1 MCGGTVNGFSIFSER
16 RSIALKV
23 VYQTCCGVDVHK
35 SFLVATIIKTTSGV
49 QPSYQKKRFSTFNN
63 SILEFKKWLLDNSC
77 RDICMESTGKYWI
90 PVFNLLEDEINVTI
104 ANPKWVKAVKGN
116 KDDTKDSK
124 WIGDLFRLGL
134 VPGSYIPCKEIRIL
148 RELTRYRYKLTSC
161 RSSEKNRFQNAL
173 TVCNVALDSVVSDI
187 FGKSA
192 TSVIDYLLEQSDN
205 SINHEEISSRLLR
218 SLKKKSE
225 SVIESIEGYQMTESQ
240 KYRMRLVH
248 AHMNYITSTI
258 SDIDSM
264 IDSLVEPYDNAVKLL
279 CTIPGVDRNSAIT
292 IISEIGTDMTQFSNS
307 KRLCC
312 WAGLTPGNNESAG
325 KKKSVRITRA
335 GVYLKP
341 ALVQV
346 AHAAVKS
353 DKSPYYKAKYERI
366 MKRRGKK
373 RAIIAIARMILTAAF
388 QMLSTGEAWNPTDL
402 YKIDMP
408 EPLKEKQKEKAIKQ
422 AKKLLIAEGIIEESL
437 LAS

>member
-1 MCGGTVNGFSIFSER
+1 M
-16 RSIALKV
+16 KV
-23 VYQTCCGVDVHK
+23 VYQICCGVDVHK
-35 SFLVATIIKTTSGV
+35 SFLVATIIKTTSGA

-63 SILEFKKWLLDNSC
+63 SILAFKKWLLDNSC
-77 RDICMESTGKYWI
+77 RDICMESTGKYWV
-90 PVFNLLEDEINVTI
+90 PVFNLLEDEINITI

-124 WIGDLFRLGL
+124 WIGNLFRLGL
-134 VPGSYIPCKEIRIL
+134 VPGSYIPCKPIRIL
-148 RELTRYRYKLTSC
+148 REFTRYRYKLTSC
-161 RSSEKNRFQNAL
+161 KSSEKNRFQNAL

-218 SLKKKSE
+218 SLKNKSE
-225 SVIESIEGYQMTESQ
+225 SVIESIEGYQMTDSQ
-240 KYRMRLVH
+240 KHRMRIVY
-248 AHMNYITSTI
+248 AHMDYITSAI
-258 SDIDSM
+258 ADIDSI

-279 CTIPGVDRNSAIT
+279 CTVPGINRNSAIT
-292 IISEIGTDMTQFSNS
+292 IISEIGTDMSQFSSS

-341 ALVQV
+341 ALLQV

-353 DKSPYYKAKYERI
+353 KNSPYYRLKYERI
-366 MKRRGKK
+366 AQRRGKK
-373 RAIIAIARMILTAAF
+373 RAIIAIARMILTAVF
-388 QMLSTGEAWNPTDL
+388 NMLSSGEMWNPCDL

-408 EPLKEKQKEKAIKQ
+408 VELKEKQKSKAIKQ
-422 AKKLLIAEGIIEESL
+422 AIKLLQKEGIISEEL

>member
-1 MCGGTVNGFSIFSER
+1 M
-16 RSIALKV
+16 KV

-35 SFLVATIIKTTSGV
+35 SFLVATIIKTTSEV

-63 SILEFKKWLLDNSC
+63 SILEFKQWLLDNSC
-77 RDICMESTGKYWI
+77 RDVCMESTGKYWV
-90 PVFNLLEDEINVTI
+90 PVFNLLEDKLNVTI

-134 VPGSYIPCKEIRIL
+134 VPGSYIPCKPIRIL
-148 RELTRYRYKLTSC
+148 REFTRYRYKLTSC

-225 SVIESIEGYQMTESQ
+225 SVIESIEGYQMTDAQ

-248 AHMNYITSTI
+248 AHMDYITSTLT
-258 SDIDSM
+258 DIDSM
-264 IDSLVEPYDNAVKLL
+264 INSLVEPYENAVQLL

-341 ALVQV
+341 TLVQV

-353 DKSPYYKAKYERI
+353 NKSPYYKAKYERI

-373 RAIIAIARMILTAAF
+373 RAIIAVARMILTAIYH
-388 QMLSTGEAWNPTDL
+388 MLSTGEAWNPTDL

-408 EPLKEKQKEKAIKQ
+408 EPLKNRQKEKAVTQ
-422 AKKLLIAEGIIEESL
+422 AMKLLIAEGLIKESQ